1 MRPRS
6 DGHQC
11 PRRHRRRP
19 QSARP
24 ASREPA
30 TTRPGLQRSIVAG
43 IDGFE
48 TALAAAQWASVFADA
63 LALPLHLVHSS
74 PPACARPRS
83 GVRRSARAEAGTLA
97 KIITPYR
104 REYPDFPVEERSLTK
119 SSADRPGEE
128 AESRNHGQL
137 VTLWPTHSEI
147 WPLLLRTYTDIWGEE
162 CVRELLKTLMCVEP
176 APGDR
181 IIPTWLLPVPTR
193 S

>member
-1 MRPRS
+1 MSPPTSTSPAVGAACESGTSHDPAGVAALHR
-6 DGHQC
+6 G
-11 PRRHRRRP
+11 RHRRIRD
-19 QSARP
+19 
-24 ASREPA
+24 
-30 TTRPGLQRSIVAG
+30 RPGGSPMGLGLRGRARAA
-43 IDGFE
+43 
-48 TALAAAQWASVFADA
+48 TAPGA
-63 LALPLHLVHSS
+63 LLT
-74 PPACARPRS
+74 PACARPRS